1 MLVLRTSVRRLE
13 ESTWDSLPEE
23 GLDSFLGRQ
32 HTPRNS
38 ASIEEVLVLR
48 PYEEALVCSNT
59 DNGKTTVIPR
69 GSRITLSPLDTAY
82 CKWNTAPLEKSLPPT
97 ERTYCC
103 NRASSPHGFCAL
115 HKNSERRVYEAC
127 FSLNSIQALGY
138 CKELDRLYGDALEYS
153 LYLQVTHDFKVKV
166 GVTRAFRL
174 YERIAEQPHIIAIEV
189 GRFTSAVSVRRA
201 ELIASKKLGFTQHSK
216 PSSKQSR
223 TISKPVIIEALNLL
237 LKSLEALRKTIRI
250 EKDQAETRPFLVLY
264 RTPGNTGKPVH
275 AKKTGPLEI
284 TFEGLYYNMLIARTK
299 DETISLMPLGRL
311 LHKTAILQD

>member
-1 MLVLRTSVRRLE
+1 MLVLRTSMRRLE
-13 ESTWDSLPEE
+13 KSSWSSLPEKS
-23 GLDSFLGRQ
+23 LDSFLGHQ
-32 HTPRNS
+32 HTLQNS
-38 ASIEEVLVLR
+38 TFVKDVLVLR

-59 DNGKTTVIPR
+59 DNGETTVIPR
-69 GSRITLSPLDTAY
+69 GNRVTLSSLDAAY
-82 CKWNTAPLEKSLPPT
+82 CKWNTAPLEKSVPPT

-103 NRASSPHGFCAL
+103 NRASSPHGFCVL

-138 CKELDRLYGDALEYS
+138 CKELDRLYGDTLEYS
-153 LYLQVTHDFKVKV
+153 LYLQVTHDFRVKV

-189 GRFTSAVSVRRA
+189 GRFTSATSVRRA
-201 ELIASKKLGFTQHSK
+201 ELTASKKLGFTQHSR
-216 PSSKQSR
+216 PGSKQPR
-223 TISKPVIIEALNLL
+223 TISKPVIIEALSLL

-264 RTPGNTGKPVH
+264 RTPSNTGKSVH
-275 AKKTGPLEI
+275 IRKTGPLEI

-299 DETISLMPLGRL
+299 EGATSLIPLGRL